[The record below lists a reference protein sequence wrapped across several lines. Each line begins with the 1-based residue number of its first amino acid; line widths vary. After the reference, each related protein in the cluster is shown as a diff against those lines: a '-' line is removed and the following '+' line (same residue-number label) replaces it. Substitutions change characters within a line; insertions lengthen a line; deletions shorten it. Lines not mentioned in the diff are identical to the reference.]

1 MRAFA
6 PLFALCL
13 LCGCQLA
20 PVTAP
25 PAQAPS
31 PSPAPEAAPSAPPV
45 FGAVTEFRLVDSER
59 QLIFR
64 LDEDPANKHYGLA
77 LSPYVTVGGETY
89 IVHWD
94 YADRVR
100 ELEVGQTVNLHPS
113 DYATCVQATE
123 GETPRCYRL
132 MKLYRNDRKIDPIT
146 GF

>member
-6 PLFALCL
+6 PLLALWL
-13 LCGCQLA
+13 LSACQLA

-25 PAQAPS
+25 VPAPS
-31 PSPAPEAAPSAPPV
+31 PTPAPEAAPSTPPV
-45 FGAVTEFRLVDSER
+45 FGAVTEIRLADSER
-59 QLIFR
+59 QVIFR
-64 LDEDPANKHYGLA
+64 LDEDPAKKHYGLA

-89 IVHWD
+89 VVHWD
-94 YADRVR
+94 YVDRVR
-100 ELEVGQTVNLHPS
+100 ELTVGQTVNLHPS
-113 DYATCVQATE
+113 DYATCVQASE